1 MCMTNRFRFEAN
13 LRNVQWLSLPRI
25 FSALNLDV
33 EGAIAAAEQN
43 GVGILGR
50 KNRLK
55 RSQHS
60 MPPRKSVVLHPHHL
74 ISSPWTSHHGAEIKF
89 DRDAR
94 QARQISPDLVR
105 PVSRKISHDDV
116 TELNRSGP
124 GRSQTFRDAAE
135 NENAWKAA
143 ETLDLR
149 LHPQIHMYFII
160 VLSYF
165 ILSSLLHSPFEWPPI
180 SNDAGDYILSRARGW
195 IMILDRNSLARYAT
209 AQTNQSQLGLMRQT
223 QLLSHQLASPG
234 CVRKWSQNLP
244 LGK

>member
-1 MCMTNRFRFEAN
+1 MCMTNRFRSEAN

-105 PVSRKISHDDV
+105 PCQSEDLPRRCYWAQSFWTWAESNVPRCSGKWKCL
-116 TELNRSGP
+116 EGGWNSGP
-124 GRSQTFRDAAE
+124 PPSPPNPHAFYNRF
-135 NENAWKAA
+135 
-143 ETLDLR
+143 
-149 LHPQIHMYFII
+149 
-160 VLSYF
+160 V
-165 ILSSLLHSPFEWPPI
+165 ILYPFKSSSL
-180 SNDAGDYILSRARGW
+180 
-195 IMILDRNSLARYAT
+195 
-209 AQTNQSQLGLMRQT
+209 
-223 QLLSHQLASPG
+223 
-234 CVRKWSQNLP
+234 
-244 LGK
+244 

>member
-149 LHPQIHMYFII
+149 LHPQIHMHFII

-165 ILSSLLHSPFEWPPI
+165 ILSSLLHCSL
-180 SNDAGDYILSRARGW
+180 YRLS
-195 IMILDRNSLARYAT
+195 LYF
-209 AQTNQSQLGLMRQT
+209 
-223 QLLSHQLASPG
+223 LLL
-234 CVRKWSQNLP
+234 LP
-244 LGK
+244 VLVC